1 MKKLIAVL
9 IIVFGSFFGYNTVY
23 TAETNLKNT
32 ENETNVET
40 NYENYQYVKVY
51 ENGAIWVYV
60 YTQDGIFVAKYE
72 DS

>member
-1 MKKLIAVL
+1 MKKLIAVSA
-9 IIVFGSFFGYNTVY
+9 IILSSFFGYNTVY
-23 TAETNLKNT
+23 TAETNLKNN
-32 ENETNVET
+32 ENEANIET
-40 NYENYQYVKVY
+40 SVENYIYVKVY